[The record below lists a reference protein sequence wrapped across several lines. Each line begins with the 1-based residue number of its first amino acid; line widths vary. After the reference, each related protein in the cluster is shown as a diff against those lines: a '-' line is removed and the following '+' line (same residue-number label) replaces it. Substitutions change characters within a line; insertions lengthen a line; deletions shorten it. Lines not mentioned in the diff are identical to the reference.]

1 MTDSTTDPLTE
12 YDTLTGER
20 ARLEKQFSERKISQ
34 EEFGILS
41 KQLEE
46 RITRAES
53 QAYRMARKNEDIAKR
68 LRLRAYN
75 EPLVQQII
83 GQFVRTHGKRLEPE
97 FESDRLP
104 RYSLETDRGE
114 RVFAD
119 RSILQR
125 LADINA
131 VTETLYERIL
141 YCPRCGTPSNVYLRF
156 KCPQCR
162 STDIAINR
170 MMEHL
175 QCGTIHQETAFLA
188 GKNIICPSC
197 KKLLQNQQEYRLIGI
212 VCSCNSC
219 HAHFEDPSQ
228 EYFCRKC
235 EYDFTLLT
243 GTVTDVFSY
252 GMAPIVLTE
261 AQQFLGV
268 NILSKILVE
277 NGMIVR
283 SPGAMPGATSGAVFS
298 LLAERNGKTIAIDI
312 ASDPREVEIQPVLEM
327 YAKIIET
334 TPAMAILTAVPRA
347 SKRAKDI
354 AALHKIVIVEGPT
367 LTEVGIKIVEIT
379 GTI

>member
-1 MTDSTTDPLTE
+1 MTDATTDPITE

-20 ARLEKQFSERKISQ
+20 ARLEKQFSERKVSQ

-46 RITRAES
+46 RITRAEI
-53 QAYRMARKNEDIAKR
+53 QAYRMARKNEEIAKR
-68 LRLRAYN
+68 LRLRIYN

-83 GQFVRTHGKRLEPE
+83 GQLVRTHGKRLEPE
-97 FESDRLP
+97 FGSDRLP
-104 RYSLETDRGE
+104 KYSLETDKGE
-114 RVFAD
+114 KVFAD

-175 QCGTIHQETAFLA
+175 QCGTIHQESAFLA

-197 KKLLQNQQEYRLIGI
+197 KKLLQNPQEYRLIGI
-212 VCSCNSC
+212 VCSCNGC

-235 EYDFTLLT
+235 ECDFTLLT

-277 NGMIVR
+277 SGMVVR
-283 SPGAMPGATSGAVFS
+283 SPGAMLGATSGAVFS
-298 LLAERNGKTIAIDI
+298 LLAEKNGKIIAIDI

-334 TPAMAILTAVPRA
+334 TPAMAILSAVPHA

-367 LTEVGIKIVEIT
+367 LAEVGIKIVEIT
-379 GTI
+379 ATV

>member
-1 MTDSTTDPLTE
+1 MTDPTTDPLTE

-20 ARLEKQFSERKISQ
+20 TRLEKQFSERKISQ

-46 RITRAES
+46 RITRTEI
-53 QAYRMARKNEDIAKR
+53 QAYRMARKNEEIAKR
-68 LRLRAYN
+68 LRLRIYN

-83 GQFVRTHGKRLEPE
+83 GQLVRTHGKRLEPE
-97 FESDRLP
+97 FGSDRLP
-104 RYSLETDRGE
+104 KYSLETDKGE
-114 RVFAD
+114 KVFAD

-141 YCPRCGTPSNVYLRF
+141 YCPRCGAPSNVYLRF

-162 STDIAINR
+162 SIDIAINR

-212 VCSCNSC
+212 VCSCNGC

-235 EYDFTLLT
+235 ECDFTLLT

-252 GMAPIVLTE
+252 GMTPIVLTE

-268 NILSKILVE
+268 NILSKILVGT
-277 NGMIVR
+277 GMVVR

-298 LLAERNGKTIAIDI
+298 LLAEKNGKTIAIDI

-334 TPAMAILTAVPRA
+334 TPAMAILSAVPRA

-354 AALHKIVIVEGPT
+354 AALHKIVIVEGPN
-367 LTEVGIKIVEIT
+367 LTEVGNKIVEIT
-379 GTI
+379 ATI